1 MGYLCV
7 KRRLILC
14 KIFEAGVTVKK
25 PTSGKMPDP
34 QNFREELRAKVIDAI
49 AQTMD
54 LYGVNYSYGQL
65 YGIMFFEDRPMT
77 LEEMQQSMNM
87 SKSNMSYAVRSLV
100 DSKMVT
106 KLDEKDV
113 RKDLYA
119 AETNFFKAFQA
130 FFATKLQREI
140 DVMRGALET
149 VIPSLSETILELET
163 SEEERKR
170 CLEDLHKLKHA
181 VSYYEWLQRFV
192 DRLQSGEYFEEEN
205 DSPNKDKSAGDQPN

>member
-1 MGYLCV
+1 
-7 KRRLILC
+7 
-14 KIFEAGVTVKK
+14 
-25 PTSGKMPDP
+25 MPDP

-87 SKSNMSYAVRSLV
+87 SKSNMSYAVRSLME
-100 DSKMVT
+100 SKMVT
-106 KLDEKDV
+106 KLDEKEA

-119 AETNFFKAFQA
+119 AETDFFKAFQA

-149 VIPSLSETILELET
+149 VIPPLSETILELET
-163 SEEERKR
+163 SEEERKQ

-181 VSYYEWLQRFV
+181 VSYYEWLQQFV
-192 DRLQSGEYFEEEN
+192 DRLRSGDFFEEEN
-205 DSPNKDKSAGDQPN
+205 SSPSKDKNAGNQPN

>member
-1 MGYLCV
+1 M
-7 KRRLILC
+7 
-14 KIFEAGVTVKK
+14 KK

-34 QNFREELRAKVIDAI
+34 RNFREELRAKVIDAI

-119 AETNFFKAFQA
+119 AETDFFKAFQA

-192 DRLQSGEYFEEEN
+192 DRLQSGEYFEEEI